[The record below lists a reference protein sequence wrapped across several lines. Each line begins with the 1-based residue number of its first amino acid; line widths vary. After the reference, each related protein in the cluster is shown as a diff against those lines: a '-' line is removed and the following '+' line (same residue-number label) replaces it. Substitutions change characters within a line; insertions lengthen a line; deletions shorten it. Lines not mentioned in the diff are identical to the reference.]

1 MSPRSY
7 ASFASPLAR
16 KRTSGNQSRLAATRD
31 YPPSLRSPWRAAN
44 EKTPRW
50 QAVRLLFVRSLREP
64 GEADAG
70 KKGWALFLTID
81 VHLSMSKMLETYALR
96 WGIEVFFKEA
106 KQHLGF
112 LKVQTVTFASLT
124 ASIHLCVIR
133 DLMLMQD
140 KFSDGESRVG
150 EFRSTIQQQLDT
162 LSFAGRLRQIFRS
175 IISGALH
182 ELRKRLGGSKEIIV
196 EMIGE

>member
-1 MSPRSY
+1 
-7 ASFASPLAR
+7 LAE
-16 KRTSGNQSRLAATRD
+16 D
-31 YPPSLRSPWRAAN
+31 N

-112 LKVQTVTFASLT
+112 LKVQTATFASHT

-140 KFSDGESRVG
+140 KFSDRESRVG
-150 EFRSTIQQQLDT
+150 EFRSTIQQQLGT

-182 ELRKRLGGSKEIIV
+182 ELRKRGCSKEIIV
-196 EMIGE
+196 EMIGERVNTFFVRSLQLDAVTLRLDYE